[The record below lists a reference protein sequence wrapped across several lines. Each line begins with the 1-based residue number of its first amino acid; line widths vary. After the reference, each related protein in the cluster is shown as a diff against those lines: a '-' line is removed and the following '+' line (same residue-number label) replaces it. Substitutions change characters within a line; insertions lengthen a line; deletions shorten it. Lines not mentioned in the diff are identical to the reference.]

1 MIVASGLL
9 LLLVAILLGPIVGLV
24 ALIGAV
30 VVRVL
35 FLISDEW
42 S

>member
-1 MIVASGLL
+1 MIVALGLM
-9 LLLVAILLGPIVGLV
+9 LLLVAILLGPIVAIVAGL
-24 ALIGAV
+24 GAV